1 MNQSLFGSN
10 AQLDTAYLDQAYA
23 DDAQTAAFVFEQ
35 YLQELPANLELLEQ
49 SIAAADIDAFRH
61 HIHKQKPS
69 FSYVGLTDVT
79 EKFHDLQLKCNTR
92 EDLATYQNDITQVV
106 QRIKSSRVLLE
117 QLLQQLQAL

>member
-106 QRIKSSRVLLE
+106 QRIKSSRVDRKSVV
-117 QLLQQLQAL
+117 